1 MSASKSRFFPGLFH
15 SSSKLVLKLEMR
27 KIWGQISH
35 CDFVVFCFHYFWCG
49 SLPWTMG
56 NCPVGSSRG
65 FCHFYLYKLLCRYN
79 NATLVFL
86 FSLLKLAFAKLLVTL
101 YNKFRLGLDF
111 QILLSVNF
119 DNLFLNISR
128 PLEQNCFRA
137 HISKFLL
144 WLVFRIWR

>member
-1 MSASKSRFFPGLFH
+1 
-15 SSSKLVLKLEMR
+15 MR
-27 KIWGQISH
+27 KIWGQICH

-65 FCHFYLYKLLCRYN
+65 FCHFYLYKLLCRTRYS

-101 YNKFRLGLDF
+101 YNKLRSGLDF
-111 QILLSVNF
+111 KILLSVNF
-119 DNLFLNISR
+119 NNLFLSISR
-128 PLEQNCFRA
+128 PFKPLKL
-137 HISKFLL
+137 ISVSFCCDLFIEFWIKTENLL
-144 WLVFRIWR
+144 NDY